1 MSVVKP
7 VRWFSVVSLVAWLD
21 GHEASPHDR
30 AAEAELRGC
39 VSEIRSLRCTMT
51 WPRSVAGV
59 ARLLG
64 RDQVSDPHGCVLEA
78 RRLICTVACSSARA
92 GRLIRTVAWPRS
104 GDWFARLLARDARE
118 TDPHDCVAEIS
129 CWHCTVTW
137 PRSGACVAR
146 LLGRDP
152 KVARAWV
159 FECLC
164 V

>member
-30 AAEAELRGC
+30 AGEAELHGC
-39 VSEIRSLRCTMT
+39 VSEIRSLRRTMA

-104 GDWFARLLARDARE
+104 GD
-118 TDPHDCVAEIS
+118 
-129 CWHCTVTW
+129 
-137 PRSGACVAR
+137 
-146 LLGRDP
+146 
-152 KVARAWV
+152 
-159 FECLC
+159 
-164 V
+164 